1 MTIMYY
7 TDIFINIFRN
17 TISTNKRIEKN
28 FFLMYINLFSQEKFV
43 NKIIMKVKHEDKF
56 IKSYSQ
62 CILIIIHNFNVY
74 I

>member
-62 CILIIIHNFNVY
+62 CI
-74 I
+74 